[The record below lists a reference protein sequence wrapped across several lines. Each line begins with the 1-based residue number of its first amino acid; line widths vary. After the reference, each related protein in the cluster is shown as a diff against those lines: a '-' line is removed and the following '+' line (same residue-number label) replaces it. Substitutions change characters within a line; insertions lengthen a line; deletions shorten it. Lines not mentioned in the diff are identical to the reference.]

1 MTRRTFMATPPAM
14 AAAASAA
21 QSPGGPVNIGS
32 RRELFVDRFLID
44 RMSGVA
50 LKLGQPVDQGPVIHL
65 DKPWEGRFCG
75 YGTIIKDGDVYR
87 LYYRGVPDAGSDGRN
102 AEVYCYAESKDGVHF
117 ERPELTLHEVRGIR
131 RNNVILANTPPLQH
145 NFSPVL
151 DMKPGVPASH
161 RFKGLAGT
169 RKSGLVAYHSADGIN
184 WKKIREE
191 PVMTDGAFD
200 SQNLAFWSESEGK
213 YICYYRTFKKIGNVG
228 YRWISRA
235 TSDDFVNWSKGAEM
249 SFGDAPP
256 EHLYTN
262 QTSPYFRAPHMY
274 IAICARFMPN
284 RQVLSDAEAK
294 EINVDPGYFKDC
306 SDAVLLTSRGG
317 LNYERNFLDAFL
329 RPGLGVENWVSRSN
343 YPVLNVVPTGKN
355 EISFYV
361 VRNYGQPSIYIRR
374 YTLRPDGFASVHAP
388 YAGGEMVTKPF
399 RFSGSKLLLNY
410 STSAPGGIRT
420 EIQDASGAP
429 VAGFS
434 LADSVEMIGDQIERA
449 ATWKSGT
456 DVSRLAGTTVRLR
469 FAMKDADLFALRFA

>member
-1 MTRRTFMATPPAM
+1 M
-14 AAAASAA
+14 AAAASAS
-21 QSPGGPVNIGS
+21 QTSGGAVNIAS
-32 RRELFVDRFLID
+32 RRELFVDHTLID
-44 RMSGVA
+44 RMTGTA
-50 LKLGQPVDQGPVIHL
+50 LKLGQPVDAGPVIHL

-75 YGTIIKDGDVYR
+75 YGTIIKDDSVYR
-87 LYYRGVPDAGSDGRN
+87 LYYRGVPSAGSDGRD
-102 AEVYCYAESKDGVHF
+102 AEVCCYAESKDGVHF
-117 ERPELTLHEVRGIR
+117 ERPELTLHGVRGIR

-151 DMKPGVPASH
+151 DTKPGVPASH

-169 RKSGLVAYHSADGIN
+169 RKSGLVAYHSADGIHWN
-184 WKKIREE
+184 KIREQ

-235 TSDDFVNWSKGAEM
+235 TSDDFVNWSKGEEM

-262 QTSPYFRAPHMY
+262 QTSPYFRAPHLY
-274 IAICARFMPN
+274 ISICARFMPN
-284 RQVLSDAEAK
+284 RQVLSDEEAK
-294 EINVDPGYFKDC
+294 AINVDPGYFKDC
-306 SDAVLLTSRGG
+306 SDAVFLTSRGG
-317 LNYERNFLDAFL
+317 LRYDRTFLDAFL
-329 RPGLGVENWVSRSN
+329 RPGLGVQNWVSRSN
-343 YPVLNVVPTGKN
+343 YPVLNVVPTGKD

-388 YAGGEMVTKPF
+388 YAGGEMLTKPF
-399 RFSGSKLLLNY
+399 TFKGSKLMLNY
-410 STSAPGGIRT
+410 ATSAPGGIRT
-420 EIQDASGAP
+420 EIQDASGNP
-429 VAGFS
+429 LPGFA
-434 LADSVEMIGDQIERA
+434 LGDSVEMIGDQIER
-449 ATWKSGT
+449 TVNWKGGN
-456 DVSRLAGTTVRLR
+456 DVSKLAGTTVRLR